1 MTYLN
6 VYDLWCSLEQKGEH
20 MIPTICVNTTRH
32 SKFQWNT
39 NQELSAWLVI
49 GTPQSRSHIWTS
61 STFVEYLEHLA
72 QEIRH
77 KRRMHKLTLKD
88 KCLCICD
95 CATQHSMK
103 HFQAI
108 KEAWCKQ
115 HNTATCLKLQ
125 RSVVFFHLLLH
136 IYYLYIYIC
145 IFFTHSKFH
154 CCLRLLCIYIAFFI
168 FFIYIMFHTCIYI

>member
-125 RSVVFFHLLLH
+125 RSVVFFSFVTTYILL
-136 IYYLYIYIC
+136 IYIYV
-145 IFFTHSKFH
+145 FFS
-154 CCLRLLCIYIAFFI
+154 RIPSSIVV
-168 FFIYIMFHTCIYI
+168 

>member
-1 MTYLN
+1 M
-6 VYDLWCSLEQKGEH
+6 
-20 MIPTICVNTTRH
+20 
-32 SKFQWNT
+32 
-39 NQELSAWLVI
+39 I

-125 RSVVFFHLLLH
+125 RSVVFFSFVTTYILL
-136 IYYLYIYIC
+136 IYIYMY
-145 IFFTHSKFH
+145 FFTHSKFH

-168 FFIYIMFHTCIYI
+168 FFIYIMFHTCI